1 MEFIKKTIETYSLKV
16 ILILFSI
23 MSILADLYYLSD
35 NNWQNWENFKS
46 LVMFPLKFL
55 WSFFRFSSLFVTTE
69 LSEHWIFSFTFCVL
83 FILIT
88 FLIIN
93 IKLIFNILKQEGFP
107 INPFAIYSSNNIQ
120 KNDFI
125 LSCEQFHS
133 LYNQD
138 YLTKKDYIHFPNNYE
153 SLRAVDVCIMHTCNG
168 TQHISLNI
176 PTAFLLVNKTDG
188 KSNPALIKDR
198 SRNIENKLL
207 NSLFQFKKIDIK
219 NKEPEFSDYLLSRE
233 SLSQVKNIIK
243 VTNFDNIDDALS
255 VFENIS
261 LTAKKTIK
269 NSIVFISKTLFKKV
283 SFLSLSWVV
292 LCTLPSTISLL
303 FGANKYYSLMINNVN
318 QSYEQCKGSEPYVLG
333 ELFNLV
339 DKKLDGYQLGCKILP
354 PNKLERTIASV
365 PRK

>member
-1 MEFIKKTIETYSLKV
+1 
-16 ILILFSI
+16 
-23 MSILADLYYLSD
+23 
-35 NNWQNWENFKS
+35 
-46 LVMFPLKFL
+46 
-55 WSFFRFSSLFVTTE
+55 

-88 FLIIN
+88 FFIIN
-93 IKLIFNILKQEGFP
+93 NLFNNNRYFNSLYIRNLNDNIYFNHEKGLEINSSKDKHIIKLIFNILKQEGFP